1 MTHVALVGDSV
12 FDNLV
17 YVQPGPDVQQQLREV
32 LRAPWNV
39 TLCAIDGSITDDV
52 LEQLEDLP
60 EGVSHIVVSVGG
72 NDGLQNMPILS
83 EEVSTVAEGLSLLSE
98 VITEF
103 RLAYR
108 RMLEELSASK
118 IPATVCTIYQPQFD
132 EPPLQRVALMALSL
146 FNDVI
151 VSEAI
156 RMSIPVL
163 DLRQIFNE
171 SADYANPIE
180 PSTQGGSKMAS
191 AIARIVS
198 GDSALQNGILI
209 YGSAEKHH

>member
-17 YVQPGPDVQQQLREV
+17 YVEPGIDVQQQLREA
-32 LRAPWNV
+32 LPSPSKV

-52 LEQLEDLP
+52 LEQLDELP

-83 EEVSTVAEGLSLLSE
+83 EQVSTVAEGLSLLSE
-98 VITEF
+98 VVTKF
-103 RLAYR
+103 QSAYR
-108 RMLEELSASK
+108 QMLEELAATT
-118 IPATVCTIYQPQFD
+118 IPATVCTIYQPRFD
-132 EPPLQRVALMALSL
+132 EPAIQRVALMALSL

-163 DLRQIFNE
+163 DLRQIFSE
-171 SADYANPIE
+171 PGDYANSIE
-180 PSTQGGSKMAS
+180 PSVHGGAKMATV
-191 AIARIVS
+191 IAGLVS
-198 GDSALQNGILI
+198 EDQRYVSSTQI
-209 YGSAEKHH
+209 YVST